1 MSDKSM
7 MFELWTECGSNCK
20 FCYLGAKNQH
30 TPDSE
35 KLHNIS
41 KVSNIIKDKCL
52 FIISVKSFISKITN
66 TGKLDVS
73 EINNT
78 VGKLL
83 EDAIHEDELL
93 NLGEL
98 TRGNSLELLSDSIL
112 SKLRAM
118 KDKNIK

>member
-41 KVSNIIKDKCL
+41 KVSNIIK
-52 FIISVKSFISKITN
+52 SS
-66 TGKLDVS
+66 GM
-73 EINNT
+73 
-78 VGKLL
+78 
-83 EDAIHEDELL
+83 
-93 NLGEL
+93 
-98 TRGNSLELLSDSIL
+98 DSYCPGFLIYE
-112 SKLRAM
+112 
-118 KDKNIK
+118 